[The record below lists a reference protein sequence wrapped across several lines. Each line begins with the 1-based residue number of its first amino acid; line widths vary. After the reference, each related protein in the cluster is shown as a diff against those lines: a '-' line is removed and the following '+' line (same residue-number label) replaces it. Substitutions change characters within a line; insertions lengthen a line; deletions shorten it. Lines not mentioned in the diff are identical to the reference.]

1 MNKCIQRLE
10 ESKNLQMSS
19 DKKEFISA
27 TYSHEQNIVDYETL
41 VKDRRSQQEDI
52 KVRTRMLRYVQVLK
66 HKYRSQ
72 MDMRNQV
79 PSMQIKKKSIKKAW
93 KRQIYLKL

>member
-19 DKKEFISA
+19 DKKEFIST
-27 TYSHEQNIVDYETL
+27 TYSHKQNKVDY
-41 VKDRRSQQEDI
+41 KDRRSQREDV

-66 HKYRSQ
+66 QKYRSQ
-72 MDMRNQV
+72 MNMRNQG
-79 PSMQIKKKSIKKAW
+79 PSMQIKKTINKNAW
-93 KRQIYLKL
+93 KRQIYLK